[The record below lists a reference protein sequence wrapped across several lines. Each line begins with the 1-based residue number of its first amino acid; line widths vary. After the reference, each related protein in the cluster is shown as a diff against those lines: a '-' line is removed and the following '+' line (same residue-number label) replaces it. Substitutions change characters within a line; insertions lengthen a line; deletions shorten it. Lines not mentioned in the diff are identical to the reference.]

1 MNFHYTP
8 IFIIFSTG
16 IAVPCKSLQSA
27 ESTDKPKDTTAEQPK
42 ATTADKPKDTTAE
55 QPKATTT
62 DKPKDTTAEQPK
74 ATTTEQVPVD
84 PNDVN
89 AKTLAQLNTLM
100 EESLQIYELEDQ
112 KTNVID
118 DLHNALQ
125 VISQF
130 LGFSTNIHPE
140 IFNLPPDSVI
150 TLLPSLKIV
159 IKLTNGKTETKQ
171 FTDYT
176 PETITKI
183 VEHVTP
189 QLLELIKAQKSYL
202 TEKITFLRTAT
213 KQLSTLSQLKENLP
227 SFEPSTEE

>member
-1 MNFHYTP
+1 MQ
-8 IFIIFSTG
+8 ST
-16 IAVPCKSLQSA
+16 
-27 ESTDKPKDTTAEQPK
+27 ESTDPQVVSPEKKAASAEPK
-42 ATTADKPKDTTAE
+42 AASTE
-55 QPKATTT
+55 PKAAS
-62 DKPKDTTAEQPK
+62 AEPK
-74 ATTTEQVPVD
+74 AASAEPKAASAEPKAASTDEQQVVID

-112 KTNVID
+112 KTNIID

-125 VISQF
+125 VITQF

-140 IFNLPPDSVI
+140 IFNLPSDATV
-150 TLLPSLKIV
+150 TLLPNLKII

-171 FTDYT
+171 FTDYA

-227 SFEPSTEE
+227 SFVASTEEE

>member
-1 MNFHYTP
+1 M
-8 IFIIFSTG
+8 
-16 IAVPCKSLQSA
+16 QSA
-27 ESTDKPKDTTAEQPK
+27 ESTDPKVPSTTKQP
-42 ATTADKPKDTTAE
+42 E
-55 QPKATTT
+55 TTT
-62 DKPKDTTAEQPK
+62 KQAETITKQ
-74 ATTTEQVPVD
+74 AETTTKQAETTTKQPETTTKQPETTTKQPETTKQQEVSTKEQQVPID

-140 IFNLPPDSVI
+140 IFNLPPDAIV
-150 TLLPSLKIV
+150 TLLPNLKII
-159 IKLTNGKTETKQ
+159 IKLTNGKSETKQ
-171 FTDYT
+171 FTDYA

-183 VEHVTP
+183 VEYVTP
-189 QLLELIKAQKSYL
+189 QLLELIKVQKSYL

-227 SFEPSTEE
+227 SFDVPTEEE

>member
-1 MNFHYTP
+1 M
-8 IFIIFSTG
+8 
-16 IAVPCKSLQSA
+16 QSA
-27 ESTDKPKDTTAEQPK
+27 ESTDHNEPK
-42 ATTADKPKDTTAE
+42 ATKN
-55 QPKATTT
+55 
-62 DKPKDTTAEQPK
+62 
-74 ATTTEQVPVD
+74 EQVTKEPTVIKNEQVTKESTDTKQETTQETPIPVD
-84 PNDVN
+84 ANDVN

-125 VISQF
+125 VITQF

-140 IFNLPPDSVI
+140 IFNLPPDAIV
-150 TLLPSLKIV
+150 TLLPNLKII
-159 IKLTNGKTETKQ
+159 IKLTNGKTESKQ
-171 FTDYT
+171 FTDYA

-183 VEHVTP
+183 VEYVTP

-227 SFEPSTEE
+227 SFDVPTEEE

>member
-1 MNFHYTP
+1 M
-8 IFIIFSTG
+8 
-16 IAVPCKSLQSA
+16 QSA
-27 ESTDKPKDTTAEQPK
+27 ESTDSQKASTEKKPDSAKPKVASTEPK
-42 ATTADKPKDTTAE
+42 TVSTESTVTVEPKTV
-55 QPKATTT
+55 
-62 DKPKDTTAEQPK
+62 
-74 ATTTEQVPVD
+74 TTESTVPVD

-89 AKTLAQLNTLM
+89 AKTLTQLNTLM

-130 LGFSTNIHPE
+130 LRFSTNIHPE
-140 IFNLPPDSVI
+140 IFNLPPDAVV
-150 TLLPSLKIV
+150 TLLPNLNII

-171 FTDYT
+171 FTDYA

-183 VEHVTP
+183 IEYVTP
-189 QLLELIKAQKSYL
+189 QLLELIQTQKSYL
-202 TEKITFLRTAT
+202 TDKITFLRTAT

-227 SFEPSTEE
+227 SFESTEEE

>member
-1 MNFHYTP
+1 
-8 IFIIFSTG
+8 
-16 IAVPCKSLQSA
+16 LQSA
-27 ESTDKPKDTTAEQPK
+27 ESTDNPK
-42 ATTADKPKDTTAE
+42 
-55 QPKATTT
+55 TTT
-62 DKPKDTTAEQPK
+62 EQPK
-74 ATTTEQVPVD
+74 ATTTEQPKTTTTEQPKATTTEQPKATTTEQPKATTTEQQVPVD

-112 KTNVID
+112 KTTVIG

-130 LGFSTNIHPE
+130 LGFSTNVHPE
-140 IFNLPPDSVI
+140 IFNLPPDTTV
-150 TLLPSLKIV
+150 TLLPNLKLI

-171 FTDYT
+171 FTDYA

-183 VEHVTP
+183 VEYVTP
-189 QLLELIKAQKSYL
+189 QLLELITAQKSYL

-213 KQLSTLSQLKENLP
+213 KQLNTLSQLKETNP
-227 SFEPSTEE
+227 SIVDLSEE

>member
-1 MNFHYTP
+1 M
-8 IFIIFSTG
+8 
-16 IAVPCKSLQSA
+16 QSA
-27 ESTDKPKDTTAEQPK
+27 ESTDPKEPNIEKP
-42 ATTADKPKDTTAE
+42 
-55 QPKATTT
+55 
-62 DKPKDTTAEQPK
+62 
-74 ATTTEQVPVD
+74 EQVVKESMKKQQD
-84 PNDVN
+84 TQEVESTEERNDVN

-125 VISQF
+125 VITQF
-130 LGFSTNIHPE
+130 LGFSTNVHPE
-140 IFNLPPDSVI
+140 IFNLPPTATI
-150 TLLPSLKIV
+150 TLLPNLKLV

-171 FTDYT
+171 FTDYA

-183 VEHVTP
+183 VEYVTP
-189 QLLELIKAQKSYL
+189 QLLELIKVQKSYL

-227 SFEPSTEE
+227 SMNVPSEEE

>member
-1 MNFHYTP
+1 M
-8 IFIIFSTG
+8 
-16 IAVPCKSLQSA
+16 QSA
-27 ESTDKPKDTTAEQPK
+27 ESTDQSK
-42 ATTADKPKDTTAE
+42 ATTTE

-62 DKPKDTTAEQPK
+62 EQPKATTTEQPK

-125 VISQF
+125 VITQF
-130 LGFSTNIHPE
+130 LGFSTNVHPE
-140 IFNLPPDSVI
+140 IFNQPPDSTI
-150 TLLPSLKIV
+150 TLLPNLKLV
-159 IKLTNGKTETKQ
+159 IKLSNGKTETKQ
-171 FTDYT
+171 FTDYA

-183 VEHVTP
+183 VEYVTP
-189 QLLELIKAQKSYL
+189 QLLELIKIQKSYL

-227 SFEPSTEE
+227 SLDVTPEEE

>member
-1 MNFHYTP
+1 MQ
-8 IFIIFSTG
+8 ST
-16 IAVPCKSLQSA
+16 
-27 ESTDKPKDTTAEQPK
+27 ESTDSQVASVEQKQENAEQKEANPEQQV
-42 ATTADKPKDTTAE
+42 ASAE
-55 QPKATTT
+55 QKVTI
-62 DKPKDTTAEQPK
+62 
-74 ATTTEQVPVD
+74 D

-89 AKTLAQLNTLM
+89 AKTLTQLNTLM

-130 LGFSTNIHPE
+130 LGFSTDISPE
-140 IFNLPPDSVI
+140 IFNLPPDAKI
-150 TLLPSLKIV
+150 TLLPNLKIV
-159 IKLTNGKTETKQ
+159 IKLTNGKTETKK
-171 FTDYT
+171 FSDYP

-183 VEHVTP
+183 VEYVTP
-189 QLLELIKAQKSYL
+189 QLLELIQAQKSYL

-227 SFEPSTEE
+227 AIDTTDEE

>member
-1 MNFHYTP
+1 MQ
-8 IFIIFSTG
+8 ST
-16 IAVPCKSLQSA
+16 
-27 ESTDKPKDTTAEQPK
+27 ESTDSQVASAEQK
-42 ATTADKPKDTTAE
+42 EDVAE
-55 QPKATTT
+55 QKAAS
-62 DKPKDTTAEQPK
+62 AEQK
-74 ATTTEQVPVD
+74 VSID

-89 AKTLAQLNTLM
+89 AKTLTQLNTLM

-130 LGFSTNIHPE
+130 LGFSTDISPE
-140 IFNLPPDSVI
+140 IFNLPPDATI
-150 TLLPSLKIV
+150 TLLPNLKMI
-159 IKLTNGKTETKQ
+159 IKLSNGKTETKK
-171 FTDYT
+171 FSDYP

-183 VEHVTP
+183 VEYVTP
-189 QLLELIKAQKSYL
+189 QLLELIQAQKSYL

-227 SFEPSTEE
+227 SIDNTAEE

>member
-1 MNFHYTP
+1 
-8 IFIIFSTG
+8 
-16 IAVPCKSLQSA
+16 LQST
-27 ESTDKPKDTTAEQPK
+27 ESTDSQAGNTEPKVAS
-42 ATTADKPKDTTAE
+42 
-55 QPKATTT
+55 
-62 DKPKDTTAEQPK
+62 
-74 ATTTEQVPVD
+74 TEQQVASTEQQVASTEQKVASTEQKVASTEQKVASTEQKVPVD

-130 LGFSTNIHPE
+130 LGFSTNVHPE
-140 IFNLPPDSVI
+140 IFNLPPDATV
-150 TLLPSLKIV
+150 TLLPNLELI
-159 IKLTNGKTETKQ
+159 IKLTNGKTETKK
-171 FTDYT
+171 FTDYA

-183 VEHVTP
+183 VEYVTP
-189 QLLELIKAQKSYL
+189 QLLELIQAQKSYL

-227 SFEPSTEE
+227 SIDVPKEE

>member
-1 MNFHYTP
+1 M
-8 IFIIFSTG
+8 
-16 IAVPCKSLQSA
+16 QSS
-27 ESTDKPKDTTAEQPK
+27 ESTDTQAAPEVQAAPEL
-42 ATTADKPKDTTAE
+42 
-55 QPKATTT
+55 
-62 DKPKDTTAEQPK
+62 
-74 ATTTEQVPVD
+74 VSVD

-125 VISQF
+125 VITRF
-130 LGFSTNIHPE
+130 LGFSTNVHPG
-140 IFNLPPDSVI
+140 IFDLPADSVI
-150 TLLPSLKIV
+150 TLLPNLKLI
-159 IKLTNGKTETKQ
+159 IKLANGKTETKK
-171 FTDYT
+171 FTDYP
-176 PETITKI
+176 PEVITQI

-189 QLLELIKAQKSYL
+189 QLLELIQTQKSYL

-227 SFEPSTEE
+227 SIVPVSDES

>member
-1 MNFHYTP
+1 MQ
-8 IFIIFSTG
+8 ST
-16 IAVPCKSLQSA
+16 
-27 ESTDKPKDTTAEQPK
+27 ESTDPQADNTKQKATSVEQKADSAEQKVASVEQK
-42 ATTADKPKDTTAE
+42 ATSVE
-55 QPKATTT
+55 QKATSV
-62 DKPKDTTAEQPK
+62 EQKADSVEQK
-74 ATTTEQVPVD
+74 ATSTQEEQVPVD

-140 IFNLPPDSVI
+140 IFNLPPDAIV
-150 TLLPSLKIV
+150 TLLPNLKII
-159 IKLTNGKTETKQ
+159 IKLTNGKSETKQ
-171 FTDYT
+171 FTDYA

-183 VEHVTP
+183 VEYVTP
-189 QLLELIKAQKSYL
+189 QLLELIKVQKSYL

-227 SFEPSTEE
+227 SFVENTEE

>member
-1 MNFHYTP
+1 MQT
-8 IFIIFSTG
+8 
-16 IAVPCKSLQSA
+16 A
-27 ESTDKPKDTTAEQPK
+27 ESTDSQTDSAEPKVTNTVQNVTSTEKKPDGIEPK
-42 ATTADKPKDTTAE
+42 AAS
-55 QPKATTT
+55 
-62 DKPKDTTAEQPK
+62 
-74 ATTTEQVPVD
+74 TEEKVSID

-130 LGFSTNIHPE
+130 LGFSTNIHPK
-140 IFNLPPDSVI
+140 IFNLPPDATV
-150 TLLPSLKIV
+150 TLLPNLELI
-159 IKLTNGKTETKQ
+159 IKLTNGKTETKK
-171 FTDYT
+171 FTDYA

-189 QLLELIKAQKSYL
+189 QLLELIQAQKSYL

-213 KQLSTLSQLKENLP
+213 KQLSTLNQLKENLP
-227 SFEPSTEE
+227 SIDVPKEE

>member
-1 MNFHYTP
+1 MQ
-8 IFIIFSTG
+8 ST
-16 IAVPCKSLQSA
+16 
-27 ESTDKPKDTTAEQPK
+27 ESTDSQVASTEQKESSTEQKEASAEQK
-42 ATTADKPKDTTAE
+42 ESSKE
-55 QPKATTT
+55 QKV
-62 DKPKDTTAEQPK
+62 QI
-74 ATTTEQVPVD
+74 D

-89 AKTLAQLNTLM
+89 AKTLTQLNTLM

-130 LGFSTNIHPE
+130 LGFSTNVHPE
-140 IFNLPPDSVI
+140 IFNLPPDATV
-150 TLLPSLKIV
+150 TLLPNLQII
-159 IKLTNGKTETKQ
+159 IKLTNGKTETKK
-171 FTDYT
+171 FADYP

-183 VEHVTP
+183 VEYVTP
-189 QLLELIKAQKSYL
+189 QLLELIQTQKSYL

-227 SFEPSTEE
+227 SINDTTEE

>member
-1 MNFHYTP
+1 M
-8 IFIIFSTG
+8 
-16 IAVPCKSLQSA
+16 Q
-27 ESTDKPKDTTAEQPK
+27 STDSTDPKVAS
-42 ATTADKPKDTTAE
+42 
-55 QPKATTT
+55 
-62 DKPKDTTAEQPK
+62 
-74 ATTTEQVPVD
+74 TEQKVASTEQKVASTEQKVASTEQKVASTQEQQVPID

-112 KTNVID
+112 KTNIID

-125 VISQF
+125 VITQF

-140 IFNLPPDSVI
+140 IFNLPSDATV
-150 TLLPSLKIV
+150 TLLPNLKII

-171 FTDYT
+171 FTDYA

-227 SFEPSTEE
+227 SFVASTEEE

>member
-1 MNFHYTP
+1 L
-8 IFIIFSTG
+8 
-16 IAVPCKSLQSA
+16 KSLQSA
-27 ESTDKPKDTTAEQPK
+27 ESTDPKEPSTIEAKPASTEQK
-42 ATTADKPKDTTAE
+42 VASTE
-55 QPKATTT
+55 QKVAST
-62 DKPKDTTAEQPK
+62 EQK
-74 ATTTEQVPVD
+74 VASTEQKVASTTEQQIPID

-112 KTNVID
+112 KINVIN

-125 VISQF
+125 VITQF

-140 IFNLPPDSVI
+140 IFNLPPDATI
-150 TLLPSLKIV
+150 TLLPNLKLV
-159 IKLTNGKTETKQ
+159 IKLSNGKTETKQ
-171 FTDYT
+171 FTDYA

-183 VEHVTP
+183 VEYVTP
-189 QLLELIKAQKSYL
+189 QLLELIKVQKSYL

-227 SFEPSTEE
+227 SMDVTTEEE

>member
-1 MNFHYTP
+1 
-8 IFIIFSTG
+8 
-16 IAVPCKSLQSA
+16 LQSA
-27 ESTDKPKDTTAEQPK
+27 ESTDPNVPSTTEKQVSS
-42 ATTADKPKDTTAE
+42 TADN
-55 QPKATTT
+55 QVSS
-62 DKPKDTTAEQPK
+62 
-74 ATTTEQVPVD
+74 TTEKQESSTTEKQDPVD
-84 PNDVN
+84 RNDVN

-125 VISQF
+125 VITQF
-130 LGFSTNIHPE
+130 LGFSTNVHPE
-140 IFNLPPDSVI
+140 IFNLPPDATI
-150 TLLPSLKIV
+150 TLLPNLKLI
-159 IKLTNGKTETKQ
+159 IKLSNGKTETKQ
-171 FTDYT
+171 FTDYS

-183 VEHVTP
+183 VEYVTP

-227 SFEPSTEE
+227 SMDVLKEE